1 MNKKDIEV
9 ISIGIDDTFR
19 YAGRV
24 FHGLEE
30 LKKHSIYFYNKDGRM
45 EDRPYVVLVDKLYPC
60 FDSEDYANENRYY
73 QNYYFTTDREK
84 AERICLETSVGF
96 ERECRERGEQLQY
109 PIMEP
114 MFSMSKIKEHHLPYI
129 YYHGEGSL
137 MQIVQNK
144 NADPKDKITIV
155 RPSSGSGFGS
165 RSLFDPDPEPI
176 ACLYGPPPEWKEEPP
191 ALDDEEEDTHNRSWL
206 DILLGKK

>member
-1 MNKKDIEV
+1 MNKEDIEV
-9 ISIGIDDTFR
+9 ISIGINDTFR
-19 YAGRV
+19 YAGKV
-24 FHGLEE
+24 FHGLED
-30 LKKHSIYFYNKDGRM
+30 LKKSAFEDYNKKEKM
-45 EDRPYVVLVDKLYPC
+45 SNPPYVVIIEHLYPC

-73 QNYYFTTDREK
+73 QNYYFTTDRKK
-84 AERICLETSVGF
+84 AERICEETVTGYTF
-96 ERECRERGEQLQY
+96 TGKPQLY
-109 PIMEP
+109 PILEP
-114 MFSMSKIKEHHLPYI
+114 AFSMGKIEEHHLPYI

-206 DILLGKK
+206 NILLGKK